1 MPTINKFKC
10 PECGSRFPTPQLMAM
25 HRRKAHDVIGT
36 SRSSET
42 KRMLANP
49 QPVANPK
56 PFQCGQCGYQAKNRA
71 GYSLHM
77 NKQHPAPE
85 IVAKP
90 ELTGVEK
97 RANSVERLKGKFPCP
112 HCDFIASWTGG
123 LTLHIAKKHPE
134 GSVTIE
140 RTTKAEVTAITRT
153 SRAAQ
158 EESHAAPNG
167 YAPSI
172 PEGTLAL
179 ALGRFQGLCQSMA
192 VEFDLP
198 PRLFAARL
206 AELVY
211 RSQIR

>member
-1 MPTINKFKC
+1 VATINKFKC
-10 PECGSRFPTPQLMAM
+10 PDCGARFKTVQMM
-25 HRRKAHDVIGT
+25 TIHRRKAHGVLGQ
-36 SRSSET
+36 SQSSIA
-42 KRMLANP
+42 KRLLENP
-49 QPVANPK
+49 QPVANPA
-56 PFQCGQCGYQAKNRA
+56 PNQCKFCSFQAKSKA
-71 GYSLHM
+71 GLSLHIHTYHVP
-77 NKQHPAPE
+77 KE
-85 IVAKP
+85 EVKP
-90 ELTGVEK
+90 LTGVQK
-97 RANSVERLKGKFPCP
+97 RANSVDRLRGSYPCP
-112 HCDFIASWTGG
+112 QCDFVAKWTGG
-123 LTLHIAKKHPE
+123 LSLHMRKIHLE
-134 GSVTIE
+134 GSVAIE

>member
-1 MPTINKFKC
+1 VATINKSKC
-10 PECGSRFPTPQLMAM
+10 PDCGARFKTVQMM
-25 HRRKAHDVIGT
+25 TIHRRKAHGVLGQ
-36 SRSSET
+36 SHSSIA
-42 KRMLANP
+42 KRLLENP
-49 QPVANPK
+49 QPVANPA
-56 PFQCGQCGYQAKNRA
+56 PNQCKFCGLQAKSKA
-71 GYSLHM
+71 GLSLHVRTYHVS
-77 NKQHPAPE
+77 KE
-85 IVAKP
+85 EVKP
-90 ELTGVEK
+90 LTGIEK

-123 LTLHIAKKHPE
+123 LTLHISKKHPE